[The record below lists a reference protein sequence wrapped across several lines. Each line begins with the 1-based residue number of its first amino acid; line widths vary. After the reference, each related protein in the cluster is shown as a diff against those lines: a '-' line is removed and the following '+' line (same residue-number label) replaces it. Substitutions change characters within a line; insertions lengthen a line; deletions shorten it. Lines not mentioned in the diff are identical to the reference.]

1 MKRRAFTFIIASG
14 LPVRKFTVPRALLIT
29 ATVAISVLLLTGTL
43 SSLRYFAMWEK
54 TQNYDDVLVQVDQL
68 RSQNENFR
76 TTAKR
81 LTDRLASLEVSTNK
95 LRIVAGDVEGL
106 GGIGGPTNQ
115 PDAILALDE
124 PSLYQH
130 FLSLD
135 RKSISLRGELK
146 KLQDY
151 YKERSILLAT
161 TPSLM
166 PVNGYPSDR
175 FGMRRDPF
183 TNKSDFHPG
192 VDISA
197 PRGSRVIATADG
209 MVDFAGRNLG
219 YGKLVEL
226 NHHFGVITR
235 YGHLAEIN
243 VKQGQQ
249 VRKGDI
255 VGYVGQT
262 GRATGPHVHYEIRLN
277 GRALDPFRFLAD
289 SD

>member
-1 MKRRAFTFIIASG
+1 MKRTAFTLIIASR
-14 LPVRKFTVPRALLIT
+14 LWVRKLTVPRPLWLTAAVAICVLLIAGT
-29 ATVAISVLLLTGTL
+29 AA
-43 SSLRYFAMWEK
+43 SLHYFAMRER
-54 TQNYDDVLVQVDQL
+54 TENYDQMLARVDQL

-76 TTAKR
+76 VAASR
-81 LTDRLASLEVSTNK
+81 LTDRLASMEVSTNK
-95 LRIVAGDVEGL
+95 LRIVAGDVAGVV
-106 GGIGGPTNQ
+106 GVGGPSNR
-115 PDAILALDE
+115 PDSILNLNEQA
-124 PSLYQH
+124 LYQH
-130 FLSLD
+130 FLKLD
-135 RKSISLRGELK
+135 RKSISLRNELR
-146 KLQDY
+146 KLQEY
-151 YKERSILLAT
+151 YKNRSLLLAA

-183 TNKSDFHPG
+183 TNELDFHPG

-209 MVDFAGRNLG
+209 VVDFAGRNLG

-226 NHHFGVITR
+226 NHRFGIATR

-243 VKQGQQ
+243 VKKGQRVQ
-249 VRKGDI
+249 KGDI
-255 VGYVGQT
+255 VGYVGRT
-262 GRATGPHVHYEIRLN
+262 GRATAPHVHYEIRLN